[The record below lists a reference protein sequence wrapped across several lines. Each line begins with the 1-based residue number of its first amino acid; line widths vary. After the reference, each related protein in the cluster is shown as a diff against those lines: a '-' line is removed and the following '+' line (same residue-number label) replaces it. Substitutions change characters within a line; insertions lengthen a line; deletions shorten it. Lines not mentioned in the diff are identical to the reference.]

1 MSSSVVHNRT
11 NKNIL
16 AMIYKSVSQ
25 SSSREREKSAKWVY
39 GHDVMRPRSRTS
51 AVQLVNLLLG
61 HGARAKRGIN
71 PYSKTRLN
79 VMTPTGKRAIRIQFG

>member
-11 NKNIL
+11 HKNIL

-25 SSSREREKSAKWVY
+25 SSSRERAKNSKFVY
-39 GHDVMRPRSRTS
+39 GQDVMRPRSRTS
-51 AVQLVNLLLG
+51 AVQLVSLLLG
-61 HGARAKRGIN
+61 HGARAKRATN

-79 VMTPTGKRAIRIQFG
+79 VMTPTGKKAIRIQFG